1 MHRDAQL
8 KPIHTHD
15 EYGLS
20 ISLSD
25 GVAVRP
31 PLAIAL
37 IPPLI
42 GVPAAFI
49 PMAIRIPVLAM
60 ILIMIPPDTFAQMIL
75 RAAIVWHP
83 ISLVPCVIPVVIPV
97 SE

>member
-1 MHRDAQL
+1 M
-8 KPIHTHD
+8 
-15 EYGLS
+15 
-20 ISLSD
+20 
-25 GVAVRP
+25 
-31 PLAIAL
+31 

-49 PMAIRIPVLAM
+49 PMAVRVPVPAM
-60 ILIMIPPDTFAQMIL
+60 ILIVVPPETFTQMIL